1 MMANE
6 TKDWAVLF
14 DLDETLVLTSAIEP
28 LRRRPW
34 ARAYA
39 AFDRTR
45 LPNGTLEFIEA
56 ISQKT
61 VVGVVTKAPRQ
72 YAEKLLS
79 YHHIDIPVLVAY
91 HDVDN
96 VKPHP
101 EALLLASQKLGIDP
115 SRCIYV
121 GDDGNDVQA
130 ARAAKFTPVGV
141 CWGHQVDIG
150 LSSICASWDE
160 VYDKILR
167 LIAR

>member
-1 MMANE
+1 MMANDMR
-6 TKDWAVLF
+6 DWAVLF

-28 LRRRPW
+28 LRRKPW

-39 AFDRTR
+39 AFHRTR
-45 LPNGTLEFIEA
+45 LPSGTLEFVEA

-61 VVGVVTKAPRQ
+61 LVGVVTKAPRQ

-79 YHHIDIPVLVAY
+79 YHHIGIPVLVAY

-96 VKPHP
+96 VKPDP

-121 GDDGNDVQA
+121 GDDRNDVQA
-130 ARAAKFTPVGV
+130 ASAAKFTPIGV
-141 CWGHQVDIG
+141 CWGNQLDIG
-150 LSSICASWDE
+150 LSSICTSWDE
-160 VYDKILR
+160 VYDEVVR
-167 LIAR
+167 LIAG